1 MVHYSDKKGGET
13 MEYKIKEQKH
23 FEDMVRITIK
33 ILSELNEEDRHE
45 IFNYII
51 YKYNDRNNEMED

>member
-1 MVHYSDKKGGET
+1 